1 MKIIHCADLHLDSKM
16 ESNLASGDARLRRD
30 ELLDTFGR
38 MVTYA
43 AENAVRAIIIAGD
56 LFDKQH
62 IRKTARMRVLE
73 EIELHPLIDFIYLKG
88 NHDYSD
94 FLDGVETMPENLKL
108 FSDSEWTSYTYDD
121 VVITGRE
128 ITEDNVKTI
137 STNLILDSAMCN
149 IVVLHGQES
158 EYEGKDKTP
167 VVTLPDFRDKYID
180 YMALGHIHYYKLD
193 KLDDRGVWC
202 YSGTLEGRGFDE
214 CGAKGFVLLNIE
226 DKRVI
231 PTFVPF
237 AKRLLHEVEVE
248 LGSEDQDM
256 PAIMGRISSAVEGIP
271 EKDLVKVVL
280 TGRIPMNTDID
291 LPRIRRSFDENF
303 FFFKVQD
310 RTRTLINYESFAN
323 DRSLKGAFVRLVR
336 DKDIPEKEKEK
347 IIEIGM
353 KALMGEEL

>member
-1 MKIIHCADLHLDSKM
+1 
-16 ESNLASGDARLRRD
+16 
-30 ELLDTFGR
+30 
-38 MVTYA
+38 
-43 AENAVRAIIIAGD
+43 
-56 LFDKQH
+56 
-62 IRKTARMRVLE
+62 
-73 EIELHPLIDFIYLKG
+73 
-88 NHDYSD
+88 
-94 FLDGVETMPENLKL
+94 
-108 FSDSEWTSYTYDD
+108 
-121 VVITGRE
+121 
-128 ITEDNVKTI
+128 
-137 STNLILDSAMCN
+137 
-149 IVVLHGQES
+149 
-158 EYEGKDKTP
+158 
-167 VVTLPDFRDKYID
+167 
-180 YMALGHIHYYKLD
+180 
-193 KLDDRGVWC
+193 
-202 YSGTLEGRGFDE
+202 
-214 CGAKGFVLLNIE
+214 
-226 DKRVI
+226 
-231 PTFVPF
+231 
-237 AKRLLHEVEVE
+237 VEVE